1 MTSKESGVT
10 IRHGIEHKVEY
21 SYVHRVLMVVQ
32 GEVVTAFFLGC
43 LYTYNERRQY
53 LKAIGQVVTVSYIRA
68 STSTRSM
75 NVTLRI

>member
-1 MTSKESGVT
+1 
-10 IRHGIEHKVEY
+10 
-21 SYVHRVLMVVQ
+21 MVVQ

-75 NVTLRI
+75 NAALRI